1 MKTTQNTELISFLKT
16 HRGITQRIASRVLG
30 IDRLSA
36 RVYELRTKYGYNI
49 VTVMVSVPTRYGKTN
64 VAEYRLIE
72 EVEA

>member
-1 MKTTQNTELISFLKT
+1 MKTTQNTELINYLKN
-16 HRGITQRIASRVLG
+16 HRGITQRRASRALG

-36 RVYELRTKYGYNI
+36 RVYELRNKHGYNI
-49 VTVMVSVPTRYGKTN
+49 VTVMISVPTRYGKTQ

>member
-1 MKTTQNTELISFLKT
+1 MKTTQNTELIKYLKS
-16 HRGITQRIASRVLG
+16 HRGITQRRASRTLG

-36 RVYELRTKYGYNI
+36 RVYELRNKHGYNI
-49 VTVMVSVPTRYGKTN
+49 VTVMISVPTRYGKTQ